1 MPNPLYL
8 YLNPNNS
15 SLIAEIVDNC
25 KVTTLPNGVKVV
37 SEFIPYLKSFSLG
50 FWFNVGAR
58 DENPANNG
66 ISHFIEHMLFKGTKT
81 RTAKQISD
89 AIESYG
95 GYLNAFTSKEHT
107 CYYGRGLSENFKKTF
122 VVLADMIQNPLFKN
136 SHIKKEAGV
145 VIDELKDIDD
155 NPEEL
160 IFDKFEESIFNGHS
174 LSFPIIGTE
183 KNLLSFDSNILHQF
197 HNTSYRLDNLMIAV
211 SGAIEHEEAVK
222 LAEKYFTG
230 KKSSSIQ
237 KRKNF
242 FKHTVSDV
250 TIEKEIQQVHSIIG
264 RTTYGFNDAR
274 RHKLK
279 VLSTLLGDGSSSRLF
294 QAVREKLGMTYQ
306 INTFLNSYQDVSVFG
321 VYYSTNDK
329 QSGRVREIVH
339 REFNKLIKEEVK
351 PNELNRVKEYIK
363 GNTLM
368 SLENTTN
375 RMIRLANSIYHYGK
389 IVPIEN
395 ILNKIDSVTSED
407 ILTLS
412 DEILDESTLSKIVI
426 RSKNNTIKKAA

>member
-1 MPNPLYL
+1 
-8 YLNPNNS
+8 
-15 SLIAEIVDNC
+15 VDNC
-25 KVTTLPNGVKVV
+25 KVTTLSNGVKIV

-58 DENPANNG
+58 DENLRNNG
-66 ISHFIEHMLFKGTKT
+66 ISHFIEHMLFKGTKS

-89 AIESYG
+89 EIESYG

-122 VVLADMIQNPLFKN
+122 VVLADMIQNPLFKD

-145 VIDELKDIDD
+145 VIDELNDIDD

-160 IFDKFEESIFNGHS
+160 IFDKFEEAVFNGHS
-174 LSFPIIGTE
+174 LSYPIIGTE
-183 KNLLSFDSNILHQF
+183 KNILSYNSNILFQYHKA
-197 HNTSYRLDNLMIAV
+197 NYRLDNLMIAV
-211 SGAIEHEEAVK
+211 SGAIEHDEAVR

-230 KKSSSIQ
+230 KRSSSNQ
-237 KRKNF
+237 KRKSFLKNI
-242 FKHTVSDV
+242 VNDV
-250 TIEKEIQQVHSIIG
+250 EIEKEIQQVHSIIG
-264 RTTYGFNDAR
+264 RTTYGFNDSR

-306 INTFLNSYQDVSVFG
+306 INTFLNSYFDVSIFG
-321 VYYSTNDK
+321 IYFSTNDK
-329 QSGRVREIVH
+329 QSEKVNEIVR
-339 REFNKLIKEEVK
+339 RELNKLRTTEIRIK
-351 PNELNRVKEYIK
+351 ELNRVKEYIK
-363 GNTLM
+363 GSTLM

-389 IVPIEN
+389 VVPVEFILEKIEN
-395 ILNKIDSVTSED
+395 VTTED
-407 ILTLS
+407 IYKLS
-412 DEILDESTLSKIVI
+412 REVLNESTLNTIVI
-426 RSKNNTIKKAA
+426 RSKDNSVKKAA

>member
-1 MPNPLYL
+1 M
-8 YLNPNNS
+8 
-15 SLIAEIVDNC
+15 DNC
-25 KVTTLPNGVKVV
+25 KVTTLPNGVKIV

-58 DENPANNG
+58 DENLRNNG
-66 ISHFIEHMLFKGTKT
+66 ISHFIEHMLFKGTKS

-89 AIESYG
+89 EIESYG

-122 VVLADMIQNPLFKN
+122 IVLADMIQNPLFKE

-160 IFDKFEESIFNGHS
+160 IFDKFEELVFDGHT
-174 LSFPIIGTE
+174 LSYPIIGTE
-183 KNLLSFDSNILHQF
+183 KNISSFNSNVLHQY
-197 HNTSYRLDNLMIAV
+197 HKANYRLDNLMIAV
-211 SGAIEHEEAVK
+211 SGAIEHDEAVK
-222 LAEKYFTG
+222 LAEKYFLG
-230 KKSSSIQ
+230 KKGSSSQ
-237 KRKNF
+237 KRKSFIKNI
-242 FKHTVSDV
+242 VNDIV
-250 TIEKEIQQVHSIIG
+250 IEKEIQQVHSIIG
-264 RTTYGFNDAR
+264 RTTYGFNDPK

-306 INTFLNSYQDVSVFG
+306 INTFLNSYMDVSVFG
-321 VYYSTNDK
+321 VYFSTNDK
-329 QSGRVREIVH
+329 QSEKVNEIVH
-339 REFNKLIKEEVK
+339 REFNKLRTIEIKSK
-351 PNELNRVKEYIK
+351 ELKRVKEYIK

-389 IVPIEN
+389 VVPVEFVLDKIEN
-395 ILNKIDSVTSED
+395 VTAED
-407 ILTLS
+407 IYKLS
-412 DEILDESTLSKIVI
+412 KEVLNESTLSSIVI
-426 RSKNNTIKKAA
+426 RSKDNSVKKAA

>member
-1 MPNPLYL
+1 M
-8 YLNPNNS
+8 
-15 SLIAEIVDNC
+15 DNC
-25 KVTTLPNGVKVV
+25 KVTTLSNGVKVV

-58 DENPANNG
+58 DENLRNNG
-66 ISHFIEHMLFKGTKT
+66 ISHFIEHMLFKGTKS

-89 AIESYG
+89 QIESYG
-95 GYLNAFTSKEHT
+95 GYLNAFTSKEQT

-122 VVLADMIQNPLFKN
+122 AVLSDMIQNPSFKD

-174 LSFPIIGTE
+174 LSYPIIGTE
-183 KNLLSFDSNILHQF
+183 KNILSYDSNTLHQF
-197 HNTSYRLDNLMIAV
+197 HKANYRLDNLLISV
-211 SGAIEHEEAVK
+211 SGAIHHEEAVK
-222 LAEKYFTG
+222 LAEKYFEG
-230 KKSSSIQ
+230 KRTTSNQ
-237 KRKNF
+237 KRKSF
-242 FKHTVSDV
+242 VKQTVNHV
-250 TIEKEIQQVHSIIG
+250 IIEKEIQQVHSIIG

-306 INTFLNSYQDVSVFG
+306 INTFLNSYLDVSAFG

-329 QSGRVREIVH
+329 QAGKVNEIIH
-339 REFNKLIKEEVK
+339 REFTKLRNVEVK
-351 PNELNRVKEYIK
+351 AKELKRVKEYIK

-368 SLENTTN
+368 SLESTTN
-375 RMIRLANSIYHYGK
+375 RMIRLANSLLHYGK
-389 IVPIEN
+389 IVPIEDV
-395 ILNKIDSVTSED
+395 LKKIDSVTSED
-407 ILTLS
+407 IQKLS
-412 DEILDESTLSKIVI
+412 SEVLNESTLSKII
-426 RSKNNTIKKAA
+426 ICSKDNSIKKAA

>member
-1 MPNPLYL
+1 
-8 YLNPNNS
+8 
-15 SLIAEIVDNC
+15 VDNC
-25 KVTTLPNGVKVV
+25 KVTTLSNGVKIV

-50 FWFNVGAR
+50 FWFNIGAR
-58 DENPANNG
+58 DENLKNNG

-89 AIESYG
+89 EIESYG

-107 CYYGRGLSENFKKTF
+107 CYYGRGLSDNFKKTF
-122 VVLADMIQNPLFKN
+122 VVLSDMIQNPLFKD

-160 IFDKFEESIFNGHS
+160 IFDKFEESVFSGHT
-174 LSFPIIGTE
+174 LSYPIIGTE
-183 KNLLSFDSNILHQF
+183 KNILSYNSSTLHQF
-197 HNTSYRLDNLMIAV
+197 HKSNYRLDNLMIAV
-211 SGAIEHEEAVK
+211 SGAIPHEEAVT
-222 LAEKYFTG
+222 LAEKYFTS
-230 KKSSSIQ
+230 KKTTSNQ

-242 FKHTVSDV
+242 VKQTVSSEV
-250 TIEKEIQQVHSIIG
+250 IEKEIQQVHSIIG
-264 RTTYGFNDAR
+264 RTTYGFNDPR

-306 INTFLNSYQDVSVFG
+306 INTFLNSYEDVSVFG
-321 VYYSTNDK
+321 VYFSTNEKQTDK
-329 QSGRVREIVH
+329 VNEIVN
-339 REFNKLIKEEVK
+339 REFNKLRTTEIKSK
-351 PNELNRVKEYIK
+351 ELNRVKEYIK

-389 IVPIEN
+389 VVPIED
-395 ILNKIDSVTSED
+395 ILSKIDAVTVED
-407 ILTLS
+407 VLKLS
-412 DEILDESTLSKIVI
+412 KEVLNESTLSKIVI
-426 RSKNNTIKKAA
+426 CSKDNSIKKAA

>member
-1 MPNPLYL
+1 M
-8 YLNPNNS
+8 
-15 SLIAEIVDNC
+15 EIVDNC
-25 KVTTLPNGVKVV
+25 KVTTLSNGIRIV

-50 FWFNVGAR
+50 FWFNIGAR
-58 DENPANNG
+58 DENLRNNG

-89 AIESYG
+89 QIESYG
-95 GYLNAFTSKEHT
+95 GYLNAFTSKEQT

-122 VVLADMIQNPLFKN
+122 AVLSDMIQNPVFKD

-183 KNLLSFDSNILHQF
+183 KNILSYNSNILHQF
-197 HNTSYRLDNLMIAV
+197 HKANYRLDNLLISV
-211 SGAIEHEEAVK
+211 SGAIEHDDAVA
-222 LAEKYFTG
+222 LAEKYFNG
-230 KKSSSIQ
+230 KKVSSNQ

-242 FKHTVSDV
+242 VKQSVNEIY
-250 TIEKEIQQVHSIIG
+250 IEKEIQQVHSIIG
-264 RTTYGFNDAR
+264 RTTYGFNDPR

-306 INTFLNSYQDVSVFG
+306 INTFLNSYLDVSAFG
-321 VYYSTNDK
+321 VYFSTNDK
-329 QSGRVREIVH
+329 QTGRVNEIVH
-339 REFNKLIKEEVK
+339 REFNKLRNVEVK
-351 PNELNRVKEYIK
+351 SKELKRVKEYIK

-368 SLENTTN
+368 SLESTTN
-375 RMIRLANSIYHYGK
+375 RMIRLANSILHYGK
-389 IVPIEN
+389 VIPIEE
-395 ILNKIDSVTSED
+395 ILTKIDSVTSED
-407 ILTLS
+407 IQKLS
-412 DEILDESTLSKIVI
+412 GEILNESTLSKII
-426 RSKNNTIKKAA
+426 ICSKDNTIKKAA

>member
-1 MPNPLYL
+1 M
-8 YLNPNNS
+8 
-15 SLIAEIVDNC
+15 DNC
-25 KVTTLPNGVKVV
+25 KVTTLSNGVKIV

-58 DENPANNG
+58 DENLRNNG
-66 ISHFIEHMLFKGTKT
+66 ISHFIEHMLFKGTKS

-89 AIESYG
+89 EIESYG

-107 CYYGRGLSENFKKTF
+107 CYYGRGLSENFQKTF
-122 VVLADMIQNPLFKN
+122 VVLADMIQNPLFKD

-145 VIDELKDIDD
+145 VIDELNDIDD

-160 IFDKFEESIFNGHS
+160 IFDKFEEAVFNGHS
-174 LSFPIIGTE
+174 LSYPIIGTE
-183 KNLLSFDSNILHQF
+183 KNILSYNSNILFQYHKA
-197 HNTSYRLDNLMIAV
+197 NYRLDNLMIAV
-211 SGAIEHEEAVK
+211 SGAIDHDEAVR

-230 KKSSSIQ
+230 KRSSSKQ
-237 KRKNF
+237 KRKSFLKNI
-242 FKHTVSDV
+242 VNDV
-250 TIEKEIQQVHSIIG
+250 EIEKEIQQVHSIIG
-264 RTTYGFNDAR
+264 RTTYGFNDSR

-306 INTFLNSYQDVSVFG
+306 INTFLNSYFDVSIFG
-321 VYYSTNDK
+321 IYFSTNDK
-329 QSGRVREIVH
+329 QSEKVNEIVR
-339 REFNKLIKEEVK
+339 RELNKLRTTEIRIK
-351 PNELNRVKEYIK
+351 ELNRVKEYIK

-389 IVPIEN
+389 VVPVEFILEKIEN
-395 ILNKIDSVTSED
+395 VTTED
-407 ILTLS
+407 IYKLS
-412 DEILDESTLSKIVI
+412 REVLNESTLSTIVI
-426 RSKNNTIKKAA
+426 RSKDNSVKKAA

>member
-1 MPNPLYL
+1 M
-8 YLNPNNS
+8 
-15 SLIAEIVDNC
+15 DNC
-25 KVTTLPNGVKVV
+25 KVTTLSNGVKIV

-58 DENPANNG
+58 DENLRNNG
-66 ISHFIEHMLFKGTKT
+66 ISHFIEHMLFKGTKS

-89 AIESYG
+89 EIESYG

-122 VVLADMIQNPLFKN
+122 IVLADMIQNPLFKE

-160 IFDKFEESIFNGHS
+160 IFDKFEELVFDGHT
-174 LSFPIIGTE
+174 LSYPIIGTE
-183 KNLLSFDSNILHQF
+183 KNILSFNSNVLHQY
-197 HNTSYRLDNLMIAV
+197 HKANYRLDNLMIAV
-211 SGAIEHEEAVK
+211 SGAIKHDEAVK
-222 LAEKYFTG
+222 LAEIYFSG
-230 KKSSSIQ
+230 KKSSSSQ

-242 FKHTVSDV
+242 VKQTVSSEV
-250 TIEKEIQQVHSIIG
+250 IEKEIQQVHSIIG
-264 RTTYGFNDAR
+264 RSTYGFNDPK

-306 INTFLNSYQDVSVFG
+306 INTFLNSYMDVSVFG
-321 VYYSTNDK
+321 VYFSTNDK
-329 QSGRVREIVH
+329 QSEKVNEIVR
-339 REFNKLIKEEVK
+339 RELNKLRTIEIKTK
-351 PNELNRVKEYIK
+351 ELKRVKEYIK

-389 IVPIEN
+389 VVPVEFILDKIEN
-395 ILNKIDSVTSED
+395 VTSED
-407 ILTLS
+407 IFKLS
-412 DEILDESTLSKIVI
+412 KEVLNESTLSSIVI
-426 RSKNNTIKKAA
+426 RSKDNSVKKAA

>member
-1 MPNPLYL
+1 M
-8 YLNPNNS
+8 
-15 SLIAEIVDNC
+15 DNC
-25 KVTTLPNGVKVV
+25 KVTTLSNGVKIV

-58 DENPANNG
+58 DENLKNNG
-66 ISHFIEHMLFKGTKT
+66 ISHFVEHMLFKGTKT

-89 AIESYG
+89 EIESYG

-107 CYYGRGLSENFKKTF
+107 CYYGRGLSDNFKKTF
-122 VVLADMIQNPLFKN
+122 VVLSDMIQNPLFKE

-160 IFDKFEESIFNGHS
+160 IFDKFEESVFSGHT
-174 LSFPIIGTE
+174 LSYPIIGTE
-183 KNLLSFDSNILHQF
+183 KNILSYNSSTLHQF
-197 HNTSYRLDNLMIAV
+197 HKANYRLDNLMIAV
-211 SGAIEHEEAVK
+211 SGAIEHDEAVK
-222 LAEKYFTG
+222 LAEKYFTS
-230 KKSSSIQ
+230 KKTTSNQ

-242 FKHTVSDV
+242 VKQTVRSEV
-250 TIEKEIQQVHSIIG
+250 IEKEIQQVHSIIG
-264 RTTYGFNDAR
+264 RTTYGFNDVR

-306 INTFLNSYQDVSVFG
+306 INTFLNSYEDVSVFG
-321 VYYSTNDK
+321 VYFSTNEKQTDK
-329 QSGRVREIVH
+329 VNEIVH
-339 REFNKLIKEEVK
+339 REFNKLRTTEIKSK
-351 PNELNRVKEYIK
+351 ELNRVKEYIK

-389 IVPIEN
+389 VVPIED
-395 ILNKIDSVTSED
+395 ILNKIDAVTVED
-407 ILTLS
+407 VLKLS
-412 DEILDESTLSKIVI
+412 KEVLNESTLSKIVI
-426 RSKNNTIKKAA
+426 CSKDNSIKKAA

>member
-1 MPNPLYL
+1 M
-8 YLNPNNS
+8 
-15 SLIAEIVDNC
+15 DNC
-25 KVTTLPNGVKVV
+25 KVTTLSNGVKIV

-58 DENPANNG
+58 DENLRNNG
-66 ISHFIEHMLFKGTKT
+66 ISHFIEHMLFKGTKS

-89 AIESYG
+89 EIESYG

-107 CYYGRGLSENFKKTF
+107 CYYGRGLSENFQKTF
-122 VVLADMIQNPLFKN
+122 VVLADMIQNPLFKD

-145 VIDELKDIDD
+145 VIDELNDIDD

-160 IFDKFEESIFNGHS
+160 IFDKFEEAVFNGHS
-174 LSFPIIGTE
+174 LSYPIIGTE
-183 KNLLSFDSNILHQF
+183 KNILSYNSNILLQYHKA
-197 HNTSYRLDNLMIAV
+197 NYRLDNLMIAV
-211 SGAIEHEEAVK
+211 SGAIDHDEAVR

-230 KKSSSIQ
+230 KRSSSNQ
-237 KRKNF
+237 KRKSFLKNI
-242 FKHTVSDV
+242 VNDV
-250 TIEKEIQQVHSIIG
+250 EIEKEIQQVHSIIG
-264 RTTYGFNDAR
+264 RTTYGFNDSR

-306 INTFLNSYQDVSVFG
+306 INTFLNSYFDVSIFG
-321 VYYSTNDK
+321 IYFSTNDK
-329 QSGRVREIVH
+329 QSEKVNEIVR
-339 REFNKLIKEEVK
+339 RELNKLRTTEIRIK
-351 PNELNRVKEYIK
+351 ELNRVKEYIK

-389 IVPIEN
+389 VVPVEFILEKIEN
-395 ILNKIDSVTSED
+395 VTTED
-407 ILTLS
+407 IYKLS
-412 DEILDESTLSKIVI
+412 REVLNESTLSTIVI
-426 RSKNNTIKKAA
+426 RSKDNSVKKAA

>member
-1 MPNPLYL
+1 M
-8 YLNPNNS
+8 
-15 SLIAEIVDNC
+15 DNC
-25 KVTTLPNGVKVV
+25 KVTTLSNGVKIV

-58 DENPANNG
+58 DENLRNNG
-66 ISHFIEHMLFKGTKT
+66 ISHFIEHMLFKGTKS

-89 AIESYG
+89 EIESYG

-122 VVLADMIQNPLFKN
+122 VVLADMIQNPLFKD

-145 VIDELKDIDD
+145 VIDELNDIDD

-160 IFDKFEESIFNGHS
+160 IFDKFEEAVFNGHS
-174 LSFPIIGTE
+174 LSYPIIGTE
-183 KNLLSFDSNILHQF
+183 KNILSYNSNILLQYHKA
-197 HNTSYRLDNLMIAV
+197 NYRLDNLMIAV
-211 SGAIEHEEAVK
+211 SGAIDHDEAVR

-230 KKSSSIQ
+230 KRSSSNQ
-237 KRKNF
+237 KRKSFLKNI
-242 FKHTVSDV
+242 VNDV
-250 TIEKEIQQVHSIIG
+250 EIEKEIQQVHSIIG
-264 RTTYGFNDAR
+264 RTTYGFNDSR

-306 INTFLNSYQDVSVFG
+306 INTFLNSYFDVSIFG
-321 VYYSTNDK
+321 IYFSTNDK
-329 QSGRVREIVH
+329 QSEKVNEIVR
-339 REFNKLIKEEVK
+339 RELNKLRTTEIRIK
-351 PNELNRVKEYIK
+351 ELNRVKEYIK

-389 IVPIEN
+389 VVPVEFILEKIEN
-395 ILNKIDSVTSED
+395 VTTED
-407 ILTLS
+407 IYKLS
-412 DEILDESTLSKIVI
+412 REVLNESTLSTIVI
-426 RSKNNTIKKAA
+426 RSKDNSVKKAA

>member
-1 MPNPLYL
+1 M
-8 YLNPNNS
+8 
-15 SLIAEIVDNC
+15 DNC
-25 KVTTLPNGVKVV
+25 KVTTLSNGVKIV

-58 DENPANNG
+58 DENLKNNG
-66 ISHFIEHMLFKGTKT
+66 ISHFVEHMLFKGTKT

-89 AIESYG
+89 EIESYG

-107 CYYGRGLSENFKKTF
+107 CYYGRGLSDNFKKTF
-122 VVLADMIQNPLFKN
+122 VVLSDMIQNPLFKD

-160 IFDKFEESIFNGHS
+160 IFDKFEESVFSGHT
-174 LSFPIIGTE
+174 LSYPIIGTE
-183 KNLLSFDSNILHQF
+183 KNILSYNSNTLHQF
-197 HNTSYRLDNLMIAV
+197 HKANYRLDNLMIAV
-211 SGAIEHEEAVK
+211 SGAIPHEEAVA
-222 LAEKYFTG
+222 LAEKYFTS
-230 KKSSSIQ
+230 KKTTSNQ

-242 FKHTVSDV
+242 VKQTVSSEV
-250 TIEKEIQQVHSIIG
+250 IEKEIQQVHSIIG
-264 RTTYGFNDAR
+264 RTTYGFNDPR

-306 INTFLNSYQDVSVFG
+306 INTFLNSYEDVSAFG
-321 VYYSTNDK
+321 VYFSTNEKQIDK
-329 QSGRVREIVH
+329 VNEIVN
-339 REFNKLIKEEVK
+339 REFNKLRTTEIKSK
-351 PNELNRVKEYIK
+351 ELNRVKEYIK

-389 IVPIEN
+389 VVPIED
-395 ILNKIDSVTSED
+395 ILNKIDAVTVED
-407 ILTLS
+407 VLKLS
-412 DEILDESTLSKIVI
+412 KEVLNESTLSKIVI
-426 RSKNNTIKKAA
+426 CSKDNSIKKAA

>member
-1 MPNPLYL
+1 M
-8 YLNPNNS
+8 
-15 SLIAEIVDNC
+15 DNC
-25 KVTTLPNGVKVV
+25 KVTTLSNGVKIV

-50 FWFNVGAR
+50 FWFNIGAR
-58 DENPANNG
+58 DENLRNNG

-89 AIESYG
+89 EIESYG
-95 GYLNAFTSKEHT
+95 GYLNAFTSKEQT
-107 CYYGRGLSENFKKTF
+107 CYYGRGLSDNFKKTF
-122 VVLADMIQNPLFKN
+122 AVLSDMVQNPVFKN

-174 LSFPIIGTE
+174 LSYPIIGTE
-183 KNLLSFDSNILHQF
+183 KNILSYNSNILHQF
-197 HNTSYRLDNLMIAV
+197 HKANYRFDNLMIAV
-211 SGAIEHEEAVK
+211 SGAIEHDEAVK
-222 LAEKYFTG
+222 LAEKYFKARKTT
-230 KKSSSIQ
+230 SNQ

-242 FKHTVSDV
+242 VKQTINEVV
-250 TIEKEIQQVHSIIG
+250 IEKEIQQVHTIIG
-264 RTTYGFNDAR
+264 KTTYGFTDAK

-306 INTFLNSYQDVSVFG
+306 INSFLNSYLDVSAFG

-329 QSGRVREIVH
+329 KAEKVNEIVM
-339 REFNKLIKEEVK
+339 REFNKLRTTEVK
-351 PNELNRVKEYIK
+351 PKELKRVKEYIK

-368 SLENTTN
+368 SLESTTN
-375 RMIRLANSIYHYGK
+375 RMIRLANSILHYGK
-389 IVPIEN
+389 IVPIED
-395 ILNKIDSVTSED
+395 ILLKIDTVTAED
-407 ILTLS
+407 ILKLS
-412 DEILDESTLSKIVI
+412 KEVLSETTLSKII
-426 RSKNNTIKKAA
+426 ICSKDNSIKKAA